1 MTAIRAIETIH
12 VALPNRRSHKFAGQ
26 TEEIGGYVITRMEG
40 EDGNVG
46 WGEAPVL
53 KDWGGDHGRYFG
65 ETPTTTK
72 LMIDQYLAPVVIGVE
87 PDNFVELHARMDH
100 MIKGYPYAKA
110 AVELAAY
117 DLAGHSRG
125 IPVYKL
131 LGGRVRTRIPIA
143 HSIGLIPIDQ
153 GVTEVKQ
160 VIGEGVRTIKLKIG
174 VNPARDIELVKR
186 IREAVGPDIDICA
199 DANCG
204 YRSPGEAIQ
213 IIREM
218 EKERLIY
225 VEQPVVGVQ
234 RIAQVARVVD
244 TPIMADESAWNAHD
258 VLEIIERQ
266 AADIVSIYTTKPG
279 GLYRAMQV
287 AAVAEA
293 AGIPCN
299 VNGSIETGVGNLAN
313 LHLAAAAA
321 PVTFDCVVPVSTP
334 AEYQRGQLAGI
345 YYTDDLIKEPFAFAD
360 GEVAVPEGPGM
371 GIEVDTDKI
380 ERYRVKQ
387 GV

>member
-174 VNPARDIELVKR
+174 VDPARDIELVKR

-334 AEYQRGQLAGI
+334 AEFQRGQLAGI

>member
-1 MTAIRAIETIH
+1 MTTIREIKTIH

-26 TEEIGGYVITRMEG
+26 TEEIGGYVLTRMEG
-40 EDGNVG
+40 DDGNVG
-46 WGEAPVL
+46 WGEATVL
-53 KDWGGDHGRYFG
+53 KDWGGDYGRYYG

-72 LMIDQYLAPVVIGVE
+72 LMIDQYLAPVVIGLE
-87 PDNFVELHARMDH
+87 ADNFVELHARMDK

-110 AVELAAY
+110 AVDLAAY
-117 DLAGHSRG
+117 DLAGRSRDV
-125 IPVYKL
+125 PVYKL
-131 LGGRVRTRIPIA
+131 LGGRVRDRIPVA
-143 HSIGLIPIDQ
+143 HSIGLIPIEKA
-153 GVTEVKQ
+153 VEEVRQ
-160 VIGEGVRTIKLKIG
+160 VIGEGVRTIKLKVG
-174 VNPARDIELVKR
+174 VEPTRDIELVRR
-186 IREAVGPDIDICA
+186 IREAVGPKIDICA

-218 EKERLIY
+218 ERERLIY
-225 VEQPVVGVQ
+225 VEQPVAGLE
-234 RIAQVARVVD
+234 RIAQVAHVVD

-258 VLEIIERQ
+258 VLEIIDRK

-287 AAVAEA
+287 AAIAEA

-334 AEYQRGQLAGI
+334 AEAQHGQLAGI
-345 YYTDDLIKEPFAFAD
+345 YYTDDLIKDPFVFAD
-360 GEVAVPEGPGM
+360 GQITVPEGPGM
-371 GIEVDTDKI
+371 GIEIDEEKV
-380 ERYRVKQ
+380 ERFRVKAR
-387 GV
+387 G

>member
-26 TEEIGGYVITRMEG
+26 TEDIGGYIITRMEG
-40 EDGNVG
+40 DDGHVG

-72 LMIDQYLAPVVIGVE
+72 LMINQYLAPAVIGVE
-87 PDNFVELHARMDH
+87 ADNFVELHARMDR

-117 DLAGHSRG
+117 DLAGRARG
-125 IPVYKL
+125 VPVYKL

-153 GVTEVKQ
+153 GVAEVKQ

-174 VNPARDIELVKR
+174 VDPARDIELVKR
-186 IREAVGPDIDICA
+186 VRAAVGPDINICA

-213 IIREM
+213 IIRQM

-225 VEQPVVGVQ
+225 VEQPVVGVE

-334 AEYQRGQLAGI
+334 AEAQHGQLAGI

-360 GEVAVPEGPGM
+360 GEVAVPDGPGM
-371 GIEVDTDKI
+371 GIDVDEAKI

-387 GV
+387 PN

>member
-174 VNPARDIELVKR
+174 VDPARDIELVKR

-225 VEQPVVGVQ
+225 VEQPVVGIQ

-266 AADIVSIYTTKPG
+266 AADIISIYTTKPG

-334 AEYQRGQLAGI
+334 AEFQRGQLAGI

>member
-174 VNPARDIELVKR
+174 VDPARDIELVKR

>member
-117 DLAGHSRG
+117 DLAGRGRG

-174 VNPARDIELVKR
+174 VDPARDIELVKR

-225 VEQPVVGVQ
+225 VEQPVVGVE

-334 AEYQRGQLAGI
+334 AEFQRGQLAGI

>member
-1 MTAIRAIETIH
+1 MTTIRAIETIH

-26 TEEIGGYVITRMEG
+26 TEEIGGYVITRMQG
-40 EDGNVG
+40 DDGNVG

-53 KDWGGDHGRYFG
+53 KDWSGDFGRYFG
-65 ETPTTTK
+65 ETPATTM
-72 LMIDQYLAPVVIGVE
+72 LMIDRYLAPVVIGLE
-87 PDNFVELHARMDH
+87 ADNFVELHARMDG

-117 DLAGHSRG
+117 DLAGRSRG
-125 IPVYKL
+125 VPVYKL
-131 LGGRVRTRIPIA
+131 LGGKVRDRIPVA
-143 HSIGLIPIDQ
+143 HSIGLIPIDE
-153 GVTEVKQ
+153 GVEEVRQ
-160 VIGEGVRTIKLKIG
+160 VIGEGVRTIKLKVG
-174 VNPARDIELVKR
+174 VEPARDVELVR
-186 IREAVGPDIDICA
+186 RVREAVGPDIDICA

-218 EKERLIY
+218 EKQRLIY
-225 VEQPVVGVQ
+225 IEQPVAGVE
-234 RIAQVARVVD
+234 RIAKVARAVD

-258 VLEIIERQ
+258 VLEFIEHR

-293 AGIPCN
+293 AGMPCN
-299 VNGSIETGVGNLAN
+299 VNGSIETGIGNLAN
-313 LHLAAAAA
+313 VHLAAAAA

-334 AEYQRGQLAGI
+334 AEAQRGQLAGI
-345 YYTDDLIKEPFAFAD
+345 YYTDDLIEEPFAFAD
-360 GEVAVPEGPGM
+360 GRIAVPEAPGM
-371 GIEVDTDKI
+371 GIEVDEEKI
-380 ERYRVKQ
+380 ERYRIRPRR
-387 GV
+387 

>member
-1 MTAIRAIETIH
+1 MTVIRAIETIH

-153 GVTEVKQ
+153 GVSEVKQ

-174 VNPARDIELVKR
+174 VDPARDIELVKR

-266 AADIVSIYTTKPG
+266 AADIISIYTTKPG

-334 AEYQRGQLAGI
+334 AEFQRGQLAGI